1 MCLMMSN
8 QRLFKRQEILK
19 LVEKYFGESE
29 IGLEHL
35 NGQLYVFFHGF
46 LVDKLLFT
54 QEIDVFIPFEEVYQ
68 GEKLN
73 EKSYLRDKIVL
84 EQYIEFYF
92 EKEENFPTMK
102 ISSTKVSSIEEA
114 HKEMKKNCEKMMDFL
129 KDLPS
134 KYDGE
139 VNYTYQDRRYK
150 DKWLQKKAFHTPTK
164 SEENEGPAAMGYF
177 VKEKIIENEHLLS
190 KNNLEIVCVKDSLL
204 EIFKNFNEFIEQL
217 E

>member
-1 MCLMMSN
+1 MMITEK
-8 QRLFKRQEILK
+8 LFKRQEILK

-46 LVDKLLFT
+46 LVDKILFT
-54 QEIDVFIPFEEVYQ
+54 QEIDVFIPFEEVYMGQ
-68 GEKLN
+68 KIN

-92 EKEENFPTMK
+92 EKEENFPTMSF
-102 ISSTKVSSIEEA
+102 SSKKVSSMKEA
-114 HKEMKKNCEKMMDFL
+114 HNGMKKNCEKMMKFL
-129 KDLPS
+129 EGLSS

-139 VNYTYQDRRYK
+139 VKYTYQDRRYK

-164 SEENEGPAAMGYF
+164 PEENTGPASMGYF
-177 VKEKIIENEHLLS
+177 VEEKLIENEQLLS
-190 KNNLEIVCVKDSLL
+190 KDTLEIVCVKDSLL
-204 EIFKNFNEFIEQL
+204 EIFEKFYEFIEQYD
-217 E
+217 

>member
-1 MCLMMSN
+1 MST
-8 QRLFKRQEILK
+8 QMLFKRQEILK

-29 IGLEHL
+29 FGLEHL
-35 NGQLYVFFHGF
+35 NGELFVFFHGF
-46 LVDKLLFT
+46 LKDKVLFT

-92 EKEENFPTMK
+92 EKEENFPTMTV
-102 ISSTKVSSIEEA
+102 SSTKVSSIENA
-114 HKEMKKNCEKMMDFL
+114 HKGMKKNCDKMVNFL

-139 VNYTYQDRRYK
+139 VKYTYQDRRYK
-150 DKWLQKKAFHTPTK
+150 DKWLQKKAFHTPSK
-164 SEENEGPAAMGYF
+164 PEENEGPAAMGYF
-177 VKEKIIENEHLLS
+177 VEETLIEKDQLLS
-190 KNNLEIVCVKDSLL
+190 KDNLERVCVKDSLL
-204 EIFKNFNEFIEQL
+204 EIFKNFYEFIEQYD
-217 E
+217 

>member
-1 MCLMMSN
+1 MST

-29 IGLEHL
+29 FGLEHL
-35 NGQLYVFFHGF
+35 NGELFVFFHGF
-46 LVDKLLFT
+46 LKDKVLFT

-92 EKEENFPTMK
+92 EKEENFPTMTV
-102 ISSTKVSSIEEA
+102 SSTKVSSIEDA
-114 HKEMKKNCEKMMDFL
+114 HKGMKKNCEKMVNFL
-129 KDLPS
+129 KDLPA

-139 VNYTYQDRRYK
+139 VKYTYQDRRYK
-150 DKWLQKKAFHTPTK
+150 DKWMQKKAFHTPTK
-164 SEENEGPAAMGYF
+164 PKENEGPAAMGYF
-177 VKEKIIENEHLLS
+177 VEEKLIEKEQLLS
-190 KNNLEIVCVKDSLL
+190 KDNLERVCVKDSLL
-204 EIFKNFNEFIEQL
+204 EIFKNFYEFIEQYD
-217 E
+217 